1 MDLCP
6 CGEKAEYIECCAQIH
21 DDHSKAL
28 SAEKLMRARYSAF
41 AKNNI
46 DFIDSTHVPG
56 TVDFNKEEAQE
67 WAKNSIWKKLE
78 VIKTIDGSEND
89 DRGTVEFK
97 AYYDDQSGNQY
108 IHHEIAH
115 FKKIEGNWYY
125 EDGETPESTPFTRAQ
140 PKVGRNEPC
149 PCESGKKFKKCC
161 GK

>member
-1 MDLCP
+1 MSMCP
-6 CGEKAEYIECCAQIH
+6 CGEKAEYTECCAQIH
-21 DDHSKAL
+21 QNPKKAIT
-28 SAEKLMRARYSAF
+28 AEKLMRARYSAF

-67 WAKNSIWKKLE
+67 WAQNSIWKKLE
-78 VIKTIDGSEND
+78 VVKVQEGLESD
-89 DRGTVEFK
+89 DKGIVEFK
-97 AYYDDQSGNQY
+97 AYYDDQAKNQY

-115 FKKIEGNWYY
+115 FEKIDGQWFYK
-125 EDGETPESTPFTRAQ
+125 DGETPESTPFTRAT

-149 PCESGKKFKKCC
+149 LCGSGKKFKKCC

>member
-1 MDLCP
+1 MNMCP
-6 CGEKAEYIECCAQIH
+6 CGEKAKYTECCAQIH
-21 DDHSKAL
+21 EDLSKAI
-28 SAEKLMRARYSAF
+28 SAEKLMRARYTAF
-41 AKNNI
+41 TKINI
-46 DFIDSTHVPG
+46 DFIDKTHVPG
-56 TVDFNKEEAQE
+56 TVDFNRDEASE

-89 DRGTVEFK
+89 DKGTVEFK
-97 AYYDDQSGNQY
+97 AYYDDQTGNQY

-115 FKKIEGNWYY
+115 FKKIDGNWYY

-149 PCESGKKFKKCC
+149 PCGSGKKFKKCC